1 MKKIVLLFLLLLSA
15 AVLTSCEDLFDNCK
29 ICRLNVYENGF
40 LINTLEE
47 AEYCGAE
54 LITIQNTPP
63 QVDGAITTKWE
74 CD

>member
-1 MKKIVLLFLLLLSA
+1 MKKIVFLLLLFA
-15 AVLTSCEDLFDNCK
+15 AGLTSCEDLFDNCR

-40 LINTLEE
+40 LINSLQE

-63 QVDGAITTKWE
+63 RTDGAITTKWE

>member
-1 MKKIVLLFLLLLSA
+1 MKKIVFLLLLLA
-15 AVLTSCEDLFDNCK
+15 AGLTSCEDLFDNCK

-40 LINTLEE
+40 LINSMQE

-63 QVDGAITTKWE
+63 QTDGAITTKWE